1 MKEQTTG
8 SRFFK
13 RFFVTSLVISV
24 IPVLLLSVLAQS
36 IFHLYRES
44 AVEQARQIIRQD
56 VGQID
61 SVFNNA
67 INTYRHYALNDED
80 IGNILYWKKDRRQ
93 DLVEYTDL
101 LRKAQN
107 SLKANSSRY
116 EEEVLQ
122 DFWIIQP
129 TAEILLSTTNAIS
142 GLDKLYYFFQNYGL
156 SFEDWRAF
164 ALDRRAALPLMM
176 GTIDRKDRLCA
187 FYFQPDT
194 RSRESAGGFTLMLCI
209 DPVRLLSQSGVFEK
223 AEALV
228 MTDAGGHL
236 LFSQSAN
243 ALTVFTAN
251 DSLPYLT
258 DGYTGLIHG
267 RRSAV
272 VSAASDAYGYRL
284 YAVYPYSQLFA
295 RQLMAEGIFYAVI
308 IAILIACVV
317 SSYYSARRHAEPLV
331 PFIRL
336 APDAC
341 ESTTYQDTMNSIYD
355 NIVLQQELNR
365 KMLNRHSTMTR
376 HMLLECLLETPY
388 VENAQMEQILP
399 MCQID
404 LSDDRFAVFV
414 IRITDSARD
423 SLAGYVYDL
432 CVSMFS
438 DRGYIYLSK
447 QNDIAVLFH
456 DSLLTQ
462 ENCRVTAEEMDMSL
476 FDLLKAP
483 YQISV
488 GPIVDEKRKISVS
501 YAAAVEALSRSA
513 ARVLIYDSALQQS
526 FYNYTTEMQNT
537 LTRHLKAGREA
548 GVAACLD
555 GIWTANNIS
564 PNNTSSATLLL
575 ASNVM
580 GTIYQVLAELQNP
593 AVSARAIARMAEL
606 NRSMSV
612 MPPQAIMA
620 EISAVCTE
628 ICQAI
633 QQTQDSDLKQ
643 LGKRIETYLQQNF
656 TSPEI
661 AAENVAAALDV
672 SIQQIN
678 KACREVY
685 NSSFIKMLET
695 CRLEAAAKY
704 IESGDNTIANIG
716 EMVGY
721 LSYTSFSRAFKRVYG
736 ISPSE
741 YRESIA
747 QDRPSSRDE

>member
-1 MKEQTTG
+1 MKKPTT
-8 SRFFK
+8 SNRFFR
-13 RFFVTSLVISV
+13 RFFVIGLVISI

-44 AVEQARQIIRQD
+44 AVEQARQVVRQD
-56 VGQID
+56 VGRID
-61 SVFNNA
+61 STFSS
-67 INTYRHYALNDED
+67 ILNTCRHYALNDSD
-80 IGNILYWKKDRRQ
+80 VGNILYWKKDRQRY
-93 DLVEYTDL
+93 LAEYADL
-101 LRKAQN
+101 LRLAQN
-107 SLKANSSRY
+107 SLNANAFRY
-116 EEEVLQ
+116 EEAALN

-129 TAEILLSTTNAIS
+129 TTKILLSASNAIS
-142 GLDKLYYFFQNYGL
+142 GLEKLYYFFSDYGL
-156 SFEDWRAF
+156 SFEDWRNL
-164 ALDRRAALPLMM
+164 ALNQRSALSLMI
-176 GTIDRKDRLCA
+176 GSIDRKQQLCA

-194 RSRESAGGFTLMLCI
+194 RSKEASGGFTLMFCM
-209 DPVRLLSQSGVFEK
+209 DPARLLSQSNVLK
-223 AEALV
+223 QAESLV
-228 MTDAGGHL
+228 ITDASGRL
-236 LFSQSAN
+236 LFSKSADT
-243 ALTVFTAN
+243 LTCFVAS
-251 DSLPYLT
+251 DSLSYLE
-258 DGYTGLIHG
+258 DGYIGAIQN
-267 RRSAV
+267 RRSVV
-272 VSAASDAYGYRL
+272 VSASSETYGYQL
-284 YAVYPYSQLFA
+284 YAVYPYARLFA
-295 RQLMAEGIFYAVI
+295 RQRMAESTFYAVI
-308 IAILIACVV
+308 TAVLIACVV

-331 PFIRL
+331 PFIQL

-341 ESTTYQDTMNSIYD
+341 ENATYQDAMSSIYG
-355 NIVLQQELNR
+355 NIVLQQEVNR

-404 LSDDRFAVFV
+404 LSDDHFAVFV
-414 IRITDSARD
+414 IRIMDNARD
-423 SLAGYVYDL
+423 TLAGYVYDL

-447 QNDIAVLFH
+447 RNDIAVLFH
-456 DSLLTQ
+456 DSFLTQ

-488 GPIVDEKRKISVS
+488 GSIVDTKRKIALS
-501 YAAAVEALSRSA
+501 YANAIETLNRSVGNA
-513 ARVLIYDSALQQS
+513 SRVLMYDSALQQS
-526 FYNYTTEMQNT
+526 FYNYTAEMQNT
-537 LTRHLKAGREA
+537 LSRHLKAGKEA
-548 GVAACLD
+548 GVMTCLE
-555 GIWTANNIS
+555 GIWAANNVS
-564 PNNTSSATLLL
+564 GSNTSSATLLL

-580 GTIYQVLAELQNP
+580 GTIYQVLADLQNP
-593 AVSARAIARMAEL
+593 AISAKTVARMAEL

-612 MPPQAIMA
+612 MMPQTIMT
-620 EISAVCTE
+620 EISAVCME
-628 ICQAI
+628 ICRAI

-643 LGKRIETYLQQNF
+643 LGKRIEAYLQQNF
-656 TSPEI
+656 ASPEI
-661 AAENVAAALDV
+661 SVENAAVALDV

-695 CRLEAAAKY
+695 CRLDAAAKY
-704 IESGDNTIANIG
+704 IESGDKTIVNIG

-747 QDRPSSRDE
+747 QDRPL